1 MPYPA
6 TLSLRS
12 QRFEI
17 STAQMPGQTCP
28 TNRRSPD
35 LAVLKNPQKSKFAF
49 WHRSC
54 LGSSALCRNERIRK
68 IKCRL
73 RNQLEKETEIS
84 RAILHYLQVHPDA
97 KDTLQGIAEWWLLK
111 EWTEQKFQQIE
122 ASISDLV
129 SRGLVVERR
138 REGSSPY
145 YWLNRTKQDEISRI
159 LKSRE
164 P

>member
-1 MPYPA
+1 M
-6 TLSLRS
+6 
-12 QRFEI
+12 
-17 STAQMPGQTCP
+17 
-28 TNRRSPD
+28 
-35 LAVLKNPQKSKFAF
+35 
-49 WHRSC
+49 
-54 LGSSALCRNERIRK
+54 
-68 IKCRL
+68 
-73 RNQLEKETEIS
+73 
-84 RAILHYLQVHPDA
+84 HYLQVHPDA